1 MHLLSSYINQVID
14 KSSKIP
20 EDAAALLVNNTKL
33 TDGFV
38 LNDISNMDILENND
52 RNILN
57 IIDSDMTNDDVIVSS
72 DRYSLND
79 VNNNDNSPTP
89 SIESEEE

>member
-1 MHLLSSYINQVID
+1 MID

-20 EDAAALLVNNTKL
+20 EDTAALLVNNTKL

-38 LNDISNMDILENND
+38 LNDISHMDILENTD

-57 IIDSDMTNDDVIVSS
+57 IIDSDMTNDDVIDSS
-72 DRYSLND
+72 DRDSLND
-79 VNNNDNSPTP
+79 VNKNDNFPTP